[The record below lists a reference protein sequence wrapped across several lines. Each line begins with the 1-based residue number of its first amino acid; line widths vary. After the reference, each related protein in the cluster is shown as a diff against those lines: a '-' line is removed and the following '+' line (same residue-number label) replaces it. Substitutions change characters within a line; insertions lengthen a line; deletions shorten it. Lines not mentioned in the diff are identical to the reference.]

1 MKRHGQAF
9 GLGVSI
15 TKEAIVTGADSF
27 SMNYRVETQGNASP
41 KDSLLG
47 VEFSFCMPGCNGP
60 VCHYEFPETGSETGT
75 ARHGLGSIG
84 ATDNLTYF
92 SATDGY
98 GGLRLVLRSLARLPC
113 GGIRSRL
120 FLYPRQGSKGY
131 IRAQAWSSCFPFG
144 RRRKPLLSFP

>member
-1 MKRHGQAF
+1 MKRHGRAF

-27 SMNYRVETQGNASP
+27 SMNYRVETQGNAAP

-60 VCHYEFPETGSETGT
+60 VCHYEFPETGEIK
-75 ARHGLGSIG
+75 HGLGSTG
-84 ATDNLTYF
+84 VTDNLTHF

-98 GGLRLVLRSLARLPC
+98 GGLRLVFTVSRPVTLWRYPVETVSLSEA
-113 GGIRSRL
+113 GVEKI
-120 FLYPRQGSKGY
+120 YQGSSGV
-131 IRAQAWSSCFPFG
+131 F
-144 RRRKPLLSFP
+144 LLPVSTA